1 MLDRS
6 IFLAEAR
13 RAPFGGRLQPGQ
25 EQGLRAIL
33 DAWERR
39 MPNGD
44 PRWLAYMLAT
54 AYHETAFTMQ
64 PIREFGRG
72 RGRRYGSPDP
82 QTGQT
87 YYGRGYVQLTW
98 KNNYA
103 RATQLFSH
111 DFVNQPDLALD
122 PGLAAAIMFSGMS
135 SGWFTG
141 KKLGDYFSPGAE
153 DWFNARRIVNGVD
166 RADQIAAYGRQFLA
180 AIRAASQAT
189 AGAGLAGTGS
199 VSAGMLFRGGPQGA
213 AVLALQ
219 EALAQKG
226 YPPGP
231 LDGEFG
237 PLTEQALLAFQK
249 DTGLATTGV
258 FDAAQWP
265 ALTAAAPRSLPVERI
280 TATQQTLR
288 ELGSV
293 TIGET
298 DRSKRVAIGS
308 GLLAALG
315 LGESQMEV
323 LPGVLAKLP
332 ELLGTSPGAATSPA
346 VIDPL
351 IRLALGVISP
361 GGAGIW
367 LGLAGAAAYLWRSA
381 DNVAE
386 RRVDDHRT
394 GANIKD
400 LHR

>member
-13 RAPFGGRLQPGQ
+13 RAPFNGRLQPGQ

-72 RGRRYGSPDP
+72 RGRRYGTPDP
-82 QTGQT
+82 QTSQT

-98 KNNYA
+98 KDNYA
-103 RATQLFSH
+103 KATQLFGR

-122 PGLAAAIMFSGMS
+122 SGLAAAIMFSGMS
-135 SGWFTG
+135 GGWFTG
-141 KKLGDYFSPGAE
+141 KKLGDYFSPGVE
-153 DWFNARRIVNGVD
+153 DWFNARRIVNGTD
-166 RADQIAAYGRQFLA
+166 RADQIATYGRRFLA
-180 AIRAASQAT
+180 AIHAASQAM
-189 AGAGLAGTGS
+189 AHSGAGGTGP
-199 VSAGMLFRGGPQGA
+199 VSAGALFRGGPQGA

-219 EALAQKG
+219 EALGQKG

-249 DTGLATTGV
+249 DSGLLPTGV

-265 ALTAAAPRSLPVERI
+265 VLTAAAPRSLPVERV
-280 TATQQTLR
+280 TANQQTLR

-298 DRSKRVAIGS
+298 DRSKRVAIGT

-315 LGESQMEV
+315 LGDSQTQV
-323 LPGVLAKLP
+323 LPTLATRLTD
-332 ELLGTSPGAATSPA
+332 LFGGGAGASTGPA
-346 VIDPL
+346 FVEPL
-351 IRLALGVISP
+351 ARLALGVISP
-361 GGAGIW
+361 GSPGIW

-381 DNVAE
+381 NNVAE
-386 RRVDDHRT
+386 RRVEDHRS
-394 GANIKD
+394 GANIRD